1 MGCVLLLS
9 TSLPSRAAEL
19 RVVIE
24 GVASSTGTI
33 IAGLYDSQ
41 ENYVRAVGESSRV
54 MVNDSNRLIGITL
67 RARGRSQPIVFSDLQ
82 PGNYSVIVFHDE
94 NDDGKLGKNA
104 LGLPIEAYA
113 VSNNARG
120 LMAAP
125 DFEDAAVRVDD
136 RNEVIR
142 ITLVYLRAL
151 SDRP

>member
-1 MGCVLLLS
+1 
-9 TSLPSRAAEL
+9 
-19 RVVIE
+19 
-24 GVASSTGTI
+24 
-33 IAGLYDSQ
+33 
-41 ENYVRAVGESSRV
+41 
-54 MVNDSNRLIGITL
+54 
-67 RARGRSQPIVFSDLQ
+67 
-82 PGNYSVIVFHDE
+82 VFHDE